1 LPQQPAAKGDAREE
15 FTLSLLLQHDSLR
28 EDGLNVPE
36 TLFWDAQARQI
47 LVLWKE
53 HAEVNAVKDALPPEL
68 EAYFERLILRRLPI
82 SDAEQA
88 AEAFADCLRR
98 LQNERLRAEKQATD
112 FQIADLQ
119 EQVGVSG
126 LLDAS
131 EQHVIERDTE
141 IGKEIHRHGRSDDGA
156 ETVETSV
163 NGN

>member
-1 LPQQPAAKGDAREE
+1 
-15 FTLSLLLQHDSLR
+15 
-28 EDGLNVPE
+28 
-36 TLFWDAQARQI
+36 
-47 LVLWKE
+47 
-53 HAEVNAVKDALPPEL
+53 EL

-88 AEAFADCLRR
+88 AEAFSDCLQR
-98 LQNERLRAEKQATD
+98 LQKERLRAEKQATD

-119 EQVGVSG
+119 DQVGVSG
-126 LLDAS
+126 LLDTVD
-131 EQHVIERDTE
+131 QHVIERDTA

>member
-1 LPQQPAAKGDAREE
+1 VPQQPAAKGDAREE
-15 FTLSLLLQHDSLR
+15 FTLSLLLQHESLR
-28 EDGLNVPE
+28 EDGLIVSE
-36 TLFWDAQARQI
+36 TLFWDVQARQI

-53 HAEVNAVKDALPPEL
+53 HTDVDAVKNALPPEL

-82 SDAEQA
+82 SDADQA
-88 AEAFADCLRR
+88 REAFEDCLQR
-98 LQNERLRAEKQATD
+98 LQKERLRAEKQATD

-126 LLDAS
+126 LLDTS
-131 EQHVIERDTE
+131 DQHVIERDTE
-141 IGKEIHRHGRSDDGA
+141 IGKEIHRHAKSDDGA